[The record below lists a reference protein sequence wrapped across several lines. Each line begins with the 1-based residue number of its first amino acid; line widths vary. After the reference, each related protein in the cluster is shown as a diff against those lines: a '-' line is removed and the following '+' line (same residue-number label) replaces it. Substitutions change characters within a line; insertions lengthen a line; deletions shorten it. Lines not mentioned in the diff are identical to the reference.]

1 MSNQKRRRTEYSEIE
16 MFENDLCDALPD
28 VFYAI
33 DRNWRLR
40 SWNDQLPKQTGYTDE
55 EIAEMHPL
63 EFIPEEDRE
72 TMAQAVLTVFEH
84 GETRTVESQL
94 VTEDGEYVPYEFNGS
109 PITDA
114 AGTVAGLAGTGRN
127 ISERKER
134 EQELQQYETLFETV
148 DDGVYVLDSDLRFVA
163 VNDAFASM
171 TGYDRDRLLG
181 MHASLVS
188 SDAGWERGSKL
199 ATEMAD
205 GRREVAALESE
216 LVRADGT
223 LLPIETRFTY
233 LSDDAD
239 AVVGVTRDITE
250 RKEHEHTLRQQRDE
264 LRTLDR
270 INSLIREL
278 VLALASTATRDE
290 VERTV
295 CTHLADSDLYRFAWI
310 GERNRATGSV
320 AQRTQAGTDDGAWEL
335 IEQGTEDEE
344 WERPASVVLRTGTPE
359 IVDDIATDSRYPESV
374 QEAIADT
381 SIQSGIAVPLA
392 HGKTSYGVL
401 VVYATRPGAFSE
413 REAAGFESLGELV
426 GFVID
431 AVESKRLLHADRV
444 VELEFRLTDETA
456 FFTSISNRFDATCVL
471 EEVIPSQSETLLEY
485 VHIEGVSSGEV
496 VRLAE
501 QTDAVRHIRL
511 VEGTLFEVT
520 VAGAS
525 PVLSLVERGA
535 SITKAV
541 AEDGEAHI
549 VAELPPDADVRSIVE
564 ALEDEFPDSELVGKR
579 ERERPARTVDELRA
593 EFEVDLTERQS
604 IALQSA
610 YVAGYFD
617 WPRESTAEE
626 VADALGVTSATLH
639 QHLRKA
645 EKKLLVAFFGE

>member
-1 MSNQKRRRTEYSEIE
+1 MSNRKWKQTEYSEGGV
-16 MFENDLCDALPD
+16 FEKDLYDTLPD

-33 DRNWRLR
+33 DRRWRPR
-40 SWNDQLPKQTGYTDE
+40 RWNDRLPERTGYTDE

-63 EFIPEEDRE
+63 EFIADEERE
-72 TMAQAVLTVFEH
+72 EVVKAALAVFER
-84 GETRTVESQL
+84 GETRTYDAHL
-94 VTEDGEYVPYEFNGS
+94 LTKDGDRIPYEFNGS
-109 PITDA
+109 PITDEE
-114 AGTVAGLAGTGRN
+114 GTVVGLAGTGRN

-134 EQELQQYETLFETV
+134 EQELQRYETLFETV
-148 DDGVYVLDSDLRFVA
+148 DDGIYALDSDLRFVA

-181 MHASLVS
+181 MHASVIS
-188 SDAGWERGSKL
+188 SDAGWERGVEQ
-199 ATEMAD
+199 ATEMVE
-205 GRREVAALESE
+205 GSRKVAALESE

-223 LLPIETRFTY
+223 LLPVETRFTF
-233 LSDDAD
+233 LSDEAE
-239 AVVGVTRDITE
+239 AVVGVTRDVTE
-250 RKEHEHTLRQQRDE
+250 RRERERTLRQQRDE

-295 CTHLADSDLYRFAWI
+295 CTRLADSNLYRFAWI
-310 GERNRATGSV
+310 GERDRTTGSV
-320 AQRTQAGTDDGAWEL
+320 AQRSRAGIDDGAWDI
-335 IEQGTEDEE
+335 IEAGTEDGA
-344 WERPASVVLRTGTPE
+344 WERPASVVLRTGTPVV
-359 IVDDIATDSRYPESV
+359 VDDIATDSRYPESV

-381 SIQSGIAVPLA
+381 DIQSGIAVPLA
-392 HGKTSYGVL
+392 HGKTIYGVL

-413 REAAGFESLGELV
+413 REAAGFEALGELV

-456 FFTSISNRFDATCVL
+456 FFTSISAQFDATCVL
-471 EEVIPSQSETLLEY
+471 QEMIPSRRETLLEY
-485 VHIEGVSSGEV
+485 VHIEGIPEREV

-501 QTDAVRHIRL
+501 QSDAVRHVRL
-511 VEGTLFEVT
+511 VGGTLFEIT

-525 PVLSLVERGA
+525 PVLSLIERGA

-549 VAELPPDADVRSIVE
+549 VAELPPDADVRGIVE

-579 ERERPARTVDELRA
+579 ERERPARTVDESRA
-593 EFEVDLTERQS
+593 ELEVDLTERQS
-604 IALQSA
+604 IALRSA

-639 QHLRKA
+639 QHVRKA
-645 EKKLLVAFFGE
+645 EKKLLAAFFEE